1 MTVFDIPAGHNPAGK
16 IACGASDLLDESKE
30 NRLIL
35 SKVKA
40 ILENAGHKVYDSTC
54 NDGYS
59 QGNVLSRIVS
69 KINSNRDTE
78 LSVSLHF
85 NAFKPQHHTDG
96 KVMGCEVCHYD
107 DRTYKYGTQICKNL
121 NNGGIA
127 THGVANKNR
136 PDLMVLNSSNPLALL
151 IEICFVD
158 DADDYA
164 KYKGHEDEV
173 AKAIAYGLQLK
184 EYIPNKDATSPNKPI
199 ERPIIDDVSFV
210 GNPTTT
216 VAQMEAWAIKNNAI
230 EFAKIA
236 KACYDTCL
244 SIGLDPAPVYAQTA
258 LETGWLYKNGQ
269 SQAGIDASYH
279 NPCGL
284 KISKGGS
291 DFDKNAHKVFKDW
304 NEGFRAMGQ
313 HLLLYYGAEGYPLKN
328 PVDPRHFD
336 FLLGKA
342 KTVVALGGEG
352 RWNTNPDYGKNIMK
366 LYRSLLAT
374 EYKKTVETD
383 IPPNI
388 DTNNLTVVTYTNIND
403 LPAALLIN
411 TWLGYP
417 ILPTTANGFDRTRY
431 AKIVHVGGSG
441 APTGSIVIAGKDRWE
456 TLDKVK
462 KYIQDN
468 SK

>member
-1 MTVFDIPAGHNPAGK
+1 MIEHINMVRRYA
-16 IACGASDLLDESKE
+16 
-30 NRLIL
+30 
-35 SKVKA
+35 
-40 ILENAGHKVYDSTC
+40 
-54 NDGYS
+54 
-59 QGNVLSRIVS
+59 RI
-69 KINSNRDTE
+69 
-78 LSVSLHF
+78 
-85 NAFKPQHHTDG
+85 
-96 KVMGCEVCHYD
+96 Y
-107 DRTYKYGTQICKNL
+107 
-121 NNGGIA
+121 
-127 THGVANKNR
+127 
-136 PDLMVLNSSNPLALL
+136 LMVLNSSNPLALL

-184 EYIPNKDATSPNKPI
+184 EYIPNKDTISPNKPI

-258 LETGWLYKNGQ
+258 LETGWLYKNGN

-352 RWNTNPDYGKNIMK
+352 KWNTNPDYGKNIMK

-374 EYKKTVETD
+374 EYKKNVETD

-456 TLDKVK
+456 TLEQVK
-462 KYIQDN
+462 NFIKEN